1 MKKLHISFL
10 QRIDNAEFRINYFRI
25 LKYME
30 TREFEDPTFT
40 VLLKR
45 LQSHKDDVRSLLD
58 IIERYNETDKIRE
71 LTRLRTDYFLSLRLE
86 IKAKMLSYIPEV
98 RVVAKRLYLWL
109 INFKKRPYIQT
120 IISQQIVVNGIL
132 YDRKNKTSIRED
144 ITFLNLDGLIDA
156 IEEITIQILKKSTLR
171 EKEKMSRLKK
181 GKDKREGAY
190 NEIKALANFI
200 ESQLNLVDGDK
211 KESEY
216 YQVLL
221 DLHPKLKDSHTIFK
235 SRMTRNKNKKI
246 KAVQKQ
252 ILISEQSDEQLTT
265 CQQDPATRPLPMV
278 LTEAWKNVDS
288 YQINAKTNETPS
300 QPKLKIPEMQAKQQK
315 TT

>member
-10 QRIDNAEFRINYFRI
+10 QRIDNAEFRIIYFRI

-221 DLHPKLKDSHTIFK
+221 DLHPKLKDSHTVFK

-252 ILISEQSDEQLTT
+252 LLINKQSDEQLTT

>member
-10 QRIDNAEFRINYFRI
+10 QRIDNLEFKIIYFRI
-25 LKYME
+25 LEYME
-30 TREFEDPTFT
+30 KREFEDPTFT

-45 LQSHKDDVRSLLD
+45 IQSHKDDVRSLLD
-58 IIERYNETDKIRE
+58 IIERYNETDKISE

-109 INFKKRPYIQT
+109 NNFKKRPYIQT

-132 YDRKNKTSIRED
+132 DDRKNKASIRDD
-144 ITFLNLDGLIDA
+144 ITLLNLDGLIDA
-156 IEEITIQILKKSTLR
+156 IEEITQQILKNSTSR
-171 EKEKMSRLKK
+171 ANEKMSRLKK
-181 GKDKREGAY
+181 GTDKREGAY

-200 ESQLNLVDGDK
+200 ESQINLVNGDK

-216 YQVLL
+216 YQILL
-221 DLHPKLKDSHTIFK
+221 DLHPKLKDSHAILK
-235 SRMTRNKNKKI
+235 SRMTRNKNKKK
-246 KAVQKQ
+246 KAALKNLLFSNQT
-252 ILISEQSDEQLTT
+252 EQQLTT

-278 LTEAWKNVDS
+278 ITEDWKIANS
-288 YQINAKTNETPS
+288 NLILAKTNGKPS
-300 QPKLKIPEMQAKQQK
+300 KTNQK
-315 TT
+315 NKK